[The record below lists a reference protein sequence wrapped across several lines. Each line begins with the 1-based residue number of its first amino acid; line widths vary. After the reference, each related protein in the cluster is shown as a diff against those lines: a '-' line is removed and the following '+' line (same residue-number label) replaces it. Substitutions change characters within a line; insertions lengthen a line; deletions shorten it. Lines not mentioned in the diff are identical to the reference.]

1 MSEISHGDIGKG
13 RRLRI
18 IVRGALVLMTLY
30 YIVLAIIAP
39 AKKLR
44 TFGEG
49 VYPDEM
55 IVTEDSVV
63 SALQREKLFLKSR
76 IELAGFDSTGLS
88 IDLISRTIG
97 LELKGVMLHSAN
109 IERTRYG
116 QFLNSVNEVNY
127 SRFFSGT
134 FTPVKQH
141 ANFKK
146 VPIRIVDAPRDTS
159 GLLPDIITADT
170 SSLKPSNVYLEL
182 DNGIVVRL
190 IDNDARFF
198 KRFAWDI
205 SGRVVMIAS
214 NLYHVIRFNIPD
226 YNPVIKLYLPGR
238 EIRTIYRAIPVS
250 GRIAIRI

>member
-76 IELAGFDSTGLS
+76 IELAGFDST
-88 IDLISRTIG
+88 
-97 LELKGVMLHSAN
+97 
-109 IERTRYG
+109 
-116 QFLNSVNEVNY
+116 
-127 SRFFSGT
+127 
-134 FTPVKQH
+134 
-141 ANFKK
+141 
-146 VPIRIVDAPRDTS
+146 
-159 GLLPDIITADT
+159 
-170 SSLKPSNVYLEL
+170 
-182 DNGIVVRL
+182 
-190 IDNDARFF
+190 
-198 KRFAWDI
+198 
-205 SGRVVMIAS
+205 
-214 NLYHVIRFNIPD
+214 
-226 YNPVIKLYLPGR
+226 
-238 EIRTIYRAIPVS
+238 
-250 GRIAIRI
+250 